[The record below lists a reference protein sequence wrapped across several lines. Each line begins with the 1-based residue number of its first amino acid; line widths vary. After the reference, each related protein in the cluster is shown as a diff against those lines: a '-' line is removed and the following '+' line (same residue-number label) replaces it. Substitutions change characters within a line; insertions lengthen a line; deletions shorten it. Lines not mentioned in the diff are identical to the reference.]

1 MPEKRK
7 SATTRTRIFATVVY
21 PESAPEDW
29 MQRLEGT
36 HIAAMVSPLHC
47 MDTLPTGE
55 QKKEHYHVLWRYDG
69 VKTPAQA
76 QEVVDLIGGAGAVE
90 IVADYRGYSR
100 YLIHLDSPDKAQYA
114 PEDIKCFGG
123 ADWAEVA
130 LSDAERADAQ
140 LDEIEDWIDDT
151 GCISYAALCRYARRQ
166 RPDWT
171 RCIRTHTVHLSALIR
186 SAYWEAR
193 QMGDQDEGAGDVVHS
208 DSECPG
214 WYGALAGR
222 CQRQTVSVQR
232 SPDGG
237 LLRLGDVTHG
247 PVRAGLCGRG

>member
-1 MPEKRK
+1 MPRQKKADMR
-7 SATTRTRIFATVVY
+7 SRIFATVVY

-55 QKKEHYHVLWRYDG
+55 QKKAHYHVLWRYAG
-69 VKTPAQA
+69 VKTIAQA
-76 QEVVDLIGGAGAVE
+76 QEVVTLIGGAGAVE
-90 IVADYRGYSR
+90 VVSDYRGYSR

-130 LSDAERADAQ
+130 LSEAERTDAQ
-140 LDEIEDWIDDT
+140 LDEIEDWIVEN
-151 GCISYAALCRYARRQ
+151 GCVSYVELCRYARKH

-171 RCIRTHTVHLSALIR
+171 RCVRTHTVHLSALIR
-186 SAYWEAR
+186 SFYWE
-193 QMGDQDEGAGDVVHS
+193 QQQSGD
-208 DSECPG
+208 
-214 WYGALAGR
+214 R
-222 CQRQTVSVQR
+222 
-232 SPDGG
+232 DGG
-237 LLRLGDVTHG
+237 
-247 PVRAGLCGRG
+247 CC